1 MSNRRETIFG
11 VRRQTL
17 AGVLTLIAAFAL
29 IAPEAHAQDP
39 LAEFFGGLF
48 GGGHGPRPKPRAPAA
63 SAPTRVRRIM
73 PHQENK
79 KPTYWRRGETNAEN
93 PNPAAVEGAATPAP
107 DGTTTPAPSADGTP
121 TPAAG
126 APPAPAGPTSAPA
139 ATAAKPAA
147 EKPAAPSYFVAVMGD
162 ALGILLSNGLEE
174 VLADTPGVK
183 IIKDAKSSSGLVRDD
198 FYDWPKAAR
207 DIAGGGQKI
216 DVAVMMIGSNDRQ
229 QIHQG
234 AETVDPM
241 TPRWRELY
249 ASRVDA
255 ALTPFREKKIP
266 VVWVGLPVMKSES
279 FSADMAKLNEIFK
292 ERALR
297 QGDVYVDL
305 WEAFSDEKGQ
315 YSAFGPDIDGEIV
328 KIRSADGVHFTA
340 AGAVSVAHFVA
351 AEIKKLYD
359 AQRAAEPNLAVQSPA
374 PTAAAPIAAK
384 ATGPVEFRSPVPAAF
399 SAAPSLAERPAIG
412 PVQTLGPPT
421 VASGGELARK
431 SSDPLP
437 DGGDAAAKALA
448 RHVFVQGGD
457 QTARQNRADDYSWK
471 APPTAKAH

>member
-1 MSNRRETIFG
+1 MIFG
-11 VRRQTL
+11 IRWRAL
-17 AGVLTLIAAFAL
+17 AGALTLIAAFAL
-29 IAPEAHAQDP
+29 IAPDAYAQDP
-39 LAEFFGGLF
+39 FSEFFGGLF
-48 GGGHGPRPKPRAPAA
+48 GGGHAPKPKPRAPAA
-63 SAPTRVRRIM
+63 SAPTRMRRMM
-73 PHQENK
+73 PHQENR

-93 PNPAAVEGAATPAP
+93 PTPVDGTAAPTPDGAPITAAPTGGAQTPAP
-107 DGTTTPAPSADGTP
+107 T
-121 TPAAG
+121 AG
-126 APPAPAGPTSAPA
+126 ATPDT
-139 ATAAKPAA
+139 TAAKPPVEKPVA
-147 EKPAAPSYFVAVMGD
+147 EKPAAAAPSYFVAVMGD

-198 FYDWPKAAR
+198 FYDWTKAAH

-229 QIHQG
+229 QIRQG

-249 ASRVDA
+249 AARVDA
-255 ALTPFREKKIP
+255 ALAPFHDKKIP

-292 ERALR
+292 ERAQR

-328 KIRSADGVHFTA
+328 KIRSADGVHFTT

-351 AEIKKLYD
+351 AEVKKLYD
-359 AQRAAEPNLAVQSPA
+359 ARRRPEPELAVQSPTPTPA
-374 PTAAAPIAAK
+374 ATAAKPSV
-384 ATGPVEFRSPVPAAF
+384 PVEFHSPVPAPF

-412 PVQTLGPPT
+412 PIQTLGPPT
-421 VASGGELARK
+421 ITAGGELARK

-448 RHVFVQGGD
+448 RHVFIQGGD
-457 QTARQNRADDYSWK
+457 QTMRQNRADDFSWK
-471 APPTAKAH
+471 APAATAPKQAK

>member
-1 MSNRRETIFG
+1 MSKRREIIFG
-11 VRRQTL
+11 VRRQAL

-39 LAEFFGGLF
+39 FSEFFGGLF
-48 GGGHGPRPKPRAPAA
+48 GGGHAPKPKPRAPAA
-63 SAPTRVRRIM
+63 SAPTRVRRMM
-73 PHQENK
+73 PHQENR

-93 PNPAAVEGAATPAP
+93 PNPSPADSAATPAP
-107 DGTTTPAPSADGTP
+107 DGTTTPPPSADGTP

-126 APPAPAGPTSAPA
+126 ATST
-139 ATAAKPAA
+139 ATATKPA
-147 EKPAAPSYFVAVMGD
+147 AAPSYFVAVMGD
-162 ALGILLSNGLEE
+162 ALGVLLSNGLEE
-174 VLADTPGVK
+174 VLSDTPGVK

-198 FYDWPKAAR
+198 FYDWTKAAH

-229 QIHQG
+229 QIRQG

-255 ALTPFREKKIP
+255 ALAPFREKKIP

-279 FSADMAKLNEIFK
+279 FSADMARLNEIFK
-292 ERALR
+292 ERAQR

-340 AGAVSVAHFVA
+340 TGAVSVAHFVA

-359 AQRAAEPNLAVQSPA
+359 ARQPTEPALAGQPPAPAAVA
-374 PTAAAPIAAK
+374 PTAAK
-384 ATGPVEFRSPVPAAF
+384 STGPVEFRSPVPAAF

-412 PVQTLGPPT
+412 PVQTLGPPA
-421 VASGGELARK
+421 VPAGGELARK

-448 RHVFVQGGD
+448 RHVFIQGGD

-471 APPTAKAH
+471 PPATTAAH

>member
-11 VRRQTL
+11 ISRQTL
-17 AGVLTLIAAFAL
+17 AGLLTLVAAFAL
-29 IAPEAHAQDP
+29 IAPEARAQEDP
-39 LAEFFGGLF
+39 FSEFFGGLF
-48 GGGHGPRPKPRAPAA
+48 GGGHAPRPKPRAPAA
-63 SAPTRVRRIM
+63 SAPTRMRRMM
-73 PHQENK
+73 PHQENR

-93 PNPAAVEGAATPAP
+93 PTPAPVDGAAAPAP
-107 DGTTTPAPSADGTP
+107 DGAATTATPADGTQ

-126 APPAPAGPTSAPA
+126 ATPNA
-139 ATAAKPAA
+139 AAAKPATENPAA
-147 EKPAAPSYFVAVMGD
+147 EKQALAPSYFVAVMGD

-183 IIKDAKSSSGLVRDD
+183 ILKDAKSSSGLVRDD
-198 FYDWPKAAR
+198 FYDWTKAAH

-229 QIHQG
+229 QIRQG
-234 AETVDPM
+234 SETVDPM

-249 ASRVDA
+249 AARVDA
-255 ALTPFREKKIP
+255 ALAPFREKKIP

-292 ERALR
+292 ERAQR

-359 AQRAAEPNLAVQSPA
+359 ARRPAEPSLAVQSSA
-374 PTAAAPIAAK
+374 TAAPAVAKPAA
-384 ATGPVEFRSPVPAAF
+384 PVEFRSPVPAPF

-412 PVQTLGPPT
+412 PVQTLGPPA
-421 VASGGELARK
+421 VPAGGELARK
-431 SSDPLP
+431 SNDPLP

-457 QTARQNRADDYSWK
+457 QTARQNRADDFSWK
-471 APPTAKAH
+471 APKAATPNQGK